1 MQNGGSM
8 TLFDW
13 CVVGFIPVA
22 AVLILIEFVL
32 NDWSFDFI
40 WEEEE

>member
-1 MQNGGSM
+1 M

-22 AVLILIEFVL
+22 VTLILIEFVL

-40 WEEEE
+40 WKEEE

>member
-1 MQNGGSM
+1 M

-22 AVLILIEFVL
+22 AALILIEFVL

-40 WEEEE
+40 WKEEE

>member
-1 MQNGGSM
+1 M

-13 CVVGFIPVA
+13 CVIGFIPVA
-22 AVLILIEFVL
+22 VVLVLIEFVL